1 MNSPSALDP
10 AALLSRLRAAVNCAP
25 LILFAT
31 DLSGR
36 IVLSEGKALETMGHQ
51 PGQSTGTMAG
61 ASFPDQAWIT
71 QNIQRALAGES
82 FSGRWQI
89 GAIVLELTYAPFYD
103 EQGQIAG
110 AVGMALEVSE
120 RERADRA
127 MQFLVEASRVLVESI
142 DFDATLRQ
150 VARLCVPRLADWST
164 VVFLEEDNQIRRL
177 AVEAADPS
185 QAELAREIQANNT
198 IDLRQ
203 PATHGTVK
211 VLQTG
216 ESDLV
221 PVVEEGFLDTVGAAP
236 ARVSLLRRI
245 GPKSYLCVPL
255 CGRGRVLGALT
266 LVMAGSGRRFDRK
279 DLELAEELGRRAG
292 VAIDNARL
300 FRDAQ
305 LAVQMRDD
313 FLSIASHELNTPL
326 TPLLV
331 RLQRLQRSLPSGE
344 GGGAQG
350 EKVDLAIAQVR
361 RLTRL
366 VDNLLDVTRVS
377 ASRFDLK
384 LERLDLVELTQAVAA
399 QQESPLISVR
409 SEGAV
414 VGEWDRL
421 RIEQILTNLL
431 SNAVKYGGEQPIDV
445 WIRCEDERALVS
457 VRDLGIGIA
466 PADQER
472 IFRRFERAVPA
483 LSYGGLGLGLFIARQ
498 LAAAHHGTLSVE
510 SQLGEGATFTLSLP
524 LSPGQRLLAPRG

>member
-1 MNSPSALDP
+1 MLNPETLDP

-36 IVLSEGKALETMGHQ
+36 IVLSEGKALEAMGHQ
-51 PGQSTGTMAG
+51 PGQSTGKMAG

-71 QNIQRALAGES
+71 QNIQRALAGET
-82 FSGRWQI
+82 FTGRWQL
-89 GAIVLELTYAPFYD
+89 GATVLELTYAPFYD
-103 EQGQIAG
+103 EHGQIAG

-185 QAELAREIQANNT
+185 QAELAREIQANNA

-211 VLQTG
+211 VLRTG

-236 ARVSLLRRI
+236 TRARLLSRV
-245 GPKSYLCVPL
+245 GVQSYLCVPL

-266 LVMAGSGRRFDRK
+266 LVMAGSGRRFDHK

-292 VAIDNARL
+292 AAIDNARL

-344 GGGAQG
+344 GGAQG

-377 ASRFDLK
+377 ASRFDLRP
-384 LERLDLVELTQAVAA
+384 ERLDLVELTQAVVA

-409 SEGAV
+409 GEGAV

-457 VRDLGIGIA
+457 VRDQGIGIA

-472 IFRRFERAVPA
+472 IFRRFERAVPV

-498 LAAAHHGTLSVE
+498 LAAAHHGSLSVA

-524 LSPGQRLLAPRG
+524 LSPGQRLSA